1 MRDLFINPLTVWL
14 LSLVRNW
21 LMLYQ
26 NRGKHL
32 RIGCLSKIRN
42 CRFGIYNTIY
52 DNVSLGGVE
61 LGSFT
66 YVAKDTTMYNTKVGA
81 FCSIGPNVR
90 SGLGLHP
97 TQTFVST
104 HPVFYSTARQ
114 SQTTFVDRDCFEEH
128 KVTVIGNDVWIGAN
142 VVIVDGVTIGDGAIV
157 ASGAI
162 VNKDVPPYSVV
173 GGVPARVI
181 KQRFSQ
187 DDIDFLLAFKWW
199 NKDENWL
206 KRHSHLMQDIR
217 LLRKA
222 SEEGLLN
229 QVAW

>member
-1 MRDLFINPLTVWL
+1 MNILLINPLTVWL
-14 LSLVRNW
+14 LTFVRNY
-21 LMLYQ
+21 LVLYR

-32 RIGCLSKIRN
+32 RIGYLSKIRN

-52 DNVSLGGVE
+52 DNVSLGDVE
-61 LGSFT
+61 LGSYT
-66 YVAKDTTMYNTKVGA
+66 YVAKGTTMYNSKVGS
-81 FCSIGPNVR
+81 FSSIGPNVR
-90 SGLGLHP
+90 CGLGLHP

-104 HPVFYSTARQ
+104 HPAFYSTARQ
-114 SQTTFVDRDCFEEH
+114 SQITFVDRDCFEEH

-162 VNKDVPPYSVV
+162 VNKDVPPYTVV

-187 DDIDFLLAFKWW
+187 DDIDFLLSFKWW
-199 NKDENWL
+199 DKSEEWL
-206 KRHSHLMQDIR
+206 RRNSHLMQDIQ

-222 SEEGLLN
+222 SEKGF
-229 QVAW
+229 